1 MKSSYLIQ
9 RLLRPFKTEN
19 KFTELANAFSFGGG
33 YKNGGLSDEAMVLL
47 KDIFRFDYMGAAE
60 FEWGAVPKSLSFL
73 FENAQKGDVVAA
85 RIPVPYKYKAW
96 DEKIEKR
103 GISPVWYICHK
114 DHELEV
120 INRINNF
127 AVGKGEHTKE
137 RVKLDSAMGGDQ
149 YSKDNIGWLEIDNHY
164 MFFTDQEAFNK
175 MIQLLGIKE
184 G

>member
-1 MKSSYLIQ
+1 MKNSYLIQ
-9 RLLRPFKTEN
+9 RLLRPHKVEG
-19 KFTELANAFSFGGG
+19 KLATLQNAFAFGGG
-33 YKNGGLSDEAMVLL
+33 YKNGGLTDEAMNLL

-60 FEWGAVPKSLSFL
+60 FEFGAVPKSLSFL
-73 FENAQKGDVVAA
+73 FENAQKGDIRAA
-85 RIPVPYKYKAW
+85 RIPVPYKYKSW
-96 DEKIEKR
+96 NEKVAKR

-127 AVGKGEHTKE
+127 AVDKHEHTKE
-137 RVKLDSAMGGDQ
+137 RVKLDSAMAGEE

-164 MFFTDQEAFNK
+164 MFFIDQEAFNK